1 MHSNVAKKCAC
12 VFSAT
17 ITQTY
22 KYYRMLYE
30 FHHGQNLKKP
40 GSVHATYLL
49 DGAWYP
55 VVESQMNGAQQDG
68 EDVHM
73 QSSPYMSSSMP
84 QESNEEDALSSRGIL
99 LARQENLEGK
109 VVLCS

>member
-1 MHSNVAKKCAC
+1 
-12 VFSAT
+12 
-17 ITQTY
+17 
-22 KYYRMLYE
+22 MLYE
-30 FHHGQNLKKP
+30 FHRDQNINKP

-49 DGAWYP
+49 DGALHN
-55 VVESQMNGAQQDG
+55 VVEPQNNGVQQDG

-84 QESNEEDALSSRGIL
+84 QESNEEDATPSRGIL

-109 VVLCS
+109 VVLCATIAVCSDNLGRCT